1 MTRHDVLILGGGL
14 AGLTL
19 AIQLKRQD
27 PAIDIAVIE
36 RRAHPV
42 PEAAF
47 KVGESTVEIGAHY
60 FANML
65 GLREHL
71 DTEHIRKFGFRFFF
85 SDGRRDIDRCT
96 ELGVS
101 RILPT
106 PSWQIDR
113 GRFENFLG
121 EEARRLGVRFHD
133 DAVVRSIDLK
143 SDDSDH
149 AVAWERGGETLNA
162 TARWVVDASGRA
174 GLIKRK
180 LDLAAPEIHDAN
192 AVWWRV
198 DGVIDPKDWSD
209 DIDWRSR
216 CTPPDRWR
224 STNHMCGPGY
234 WFWLIPL
241 SSGAHSLGIVCDAT
255 MHPLETMN
263 THEKAMAWLRT
274 HQPRVAEALERPEHR
289 LQDFLFLR
297 HFSHGCKQVF
307 SGDRWAL
314 TGEAG
319 VFLDPFYSPGSDYIG
334 ISNTL
339 ICDLIAK
346 DRDGHPFAPYA
357 AIYQQLYFG
366 FFENTMTLYRDQY
379 PLFGDAQVMPVKV
392 IWDYTYYW
400 ALLAPLVCGN
410 KLTEVSMLGRLRTQF
425 ERGRALNL
433 ALQALLRAW
442 GEANRATD
450 GPDPAALDGRL
461 LDQFD
466 IDWFHEMNRALHDTL
481 DNAAFAQRI
490 RDNVARMDWLAA
502 EILQRAR
509 DAHPGIDDCGLDAL
523 LADASAVTASL
534 APIWYA
540 AA

>member
-1 MTRHDVLILGGGL
+1 V
-14 AGLTL
+14 
-19 AIQLKRQD
+19 
-27 PAIDIAVIE
+27 
-36 RRAHPV
+36 
-42 PEAAF
+42 
-47 KVGESTVEIGAHY
+47 
-60 FANML
+60 
-65 GLREHL
+65 
-71 DTEHIRKFGFRFFF
+71 
-85 SDGRRDIDRCT
+85 
-96 ELGVS
+96 
-101 RILPT
+101 
-106 PSWQIDR
+106 
-113 GRFENFLG
+113 
-121 EEARRLGVRFHD
+121 
-133 DAVVRSIDLK
+133 
-143 SDDSDH
+143 
-149 AVAWERGGETLNA
+149 
-162 TARWVVDASGRA
+162 
-174 GLIKRK
+174 
-180 LDLAAPEIHDAN
+180 
-192 AVWWRV
+192 
-198 DGVIDPKDWSD
+198 DPKAWSD
-209 DIDWRSR
+209 DADWLSR

-241 SSGAHSLGIVCDAT
+241 SSGAHSLGIVCDAA

-263 THEKAMAWLRT
+263 THEKAMAWLRR

-297 HFSHGCKQVF
+297 HFSHGCRQVF

-346 DRDGHPFAPYA
+346 DRGGHPFAPYA
-357 AIYQQLYFG
+357 EIYQQLYFG

-379 PLFGDAQVMPVKV
+379 ALFGDAQVMPVKV

-400 ALLAPLVCGN
+400 ALLAPLVCGG
-410 KLTEVSMLGRLRTQF
+410 KLTEVSLLGRLRPQF

-433 ALQALLRAW
+433 AVQALLRGW
-442 GEANRATD
+442 GEANRAAG
-450 GPDPAALDGRL
+450 GPDPAALYGRL

-466 IDWFHEMNRALHDTL
+466 IDWFHEMNRALHDML
-481 DNAAFAQRI
+481 DNAAFAQRV

-509 DAHPGIDDCGLDAL
+509 DAHPGIDDCGLAAL
-523 LADASAVTASL
+523 LDATDTPASL
-534 APIWYA
+534 APVWYA

>member
-1 MTRHDVLILGGGL
+1 MSRHDVLILGGGL

-19 AIQLKRQD
+19 ALQLKRQD
-27 PAIDIAVIE
+27 PSIDVAVIE

-42 PEAAF
+42 PEAAH

-60 FANML
+60 FADVL

-71 DTEHIRKFGFRFFF
+71 DTAHIRKFGFRFFF

-101 RILPT
+101 RVLPT
-106 PSWQIDR
+106 PTWQIDR
-113 GRFENFLG
+113 GRFENHLA
-121 EEARRLGVRFHD
+121 EQAQRQGVHFHD
-133 DAVVRSIDLK
+133 GAVVRAIELSNDEQ
-143 SDDSDH
+143 DH
-149 AVAWERGGETLNA
+149 EIVWERDGDNVSA
-162 TARWVVDASGRA
+162 RARWVIDASGRA

-180 LDLAAPEIHDAN
+180 LDLAAPEVHDAN

-198 DGVIDPKDWSD
+198 DGFVDPKEWSD
-209 DIDWRSR
+209 DAGWLSR
-216 CTPPDRWR
+216 CMPPDRWR

-241 SSGAHSLGIVCDAT
+241 SSGAHSLGIVCDAA

-263 THEKAMAWLRT
+263 THEKAMNWLRE
-274 HQPRVAEALERPEHR
+274 HQPRVAEALDRPEHR

-297 HFSHGCKQVF
+297 RFSYGCKQVF

-319 VFLDPFYSPGSDYIG
+319 LFLDPFYSPGSDFIA
-334 ISNTL
+334 IANTL

-346 DRDGHPFAPYA
+346 ERGGHPFAPYA
-357 AIYQQLYFG
+357 EIYQQLFFG
-366 FFENTMTLYRDQY
+366 FFENTMTLYRGQY
-379 PLFGDAQVMPVKV
+379 ALFGDAQVMPVKV

-400 ALLAPLVCGN
+400 ALLAPLACGD
-410 KLTEVSMLGRLRTQF
+410 KLTEISLLGRLRPQF

-442 GEANRATD
+442 GEANDAA
-450 GPDPAALDGRL
+450 GGSDPATLDGRL
-461 LDQFD
+461 LDQFG
-466 IDWFHEMNRALHDTL
+466 IEWFHDMNRALHDHL

-490 RDNVARMDWLAA
+490 RDNVARMEWLAA

-509 DAHPGIDDCGLDAL
+509 AAHPDIDDAGLSSL
-523 LADASAVTASL
+523 LGGEGTPASL
-534 APIWYA
+534 APLWYA